1 MGIGL
6 VKNKIVEAKPFLK
19 WAGGKGQL
27 LSTFRLYY
35 PQQLLAGNIN
45 KYFEPFVGGGAVL
58 FDILQ
63 NFNVNEAVIADI
75 NKDLINT
82 YKVVRDNVEQ
92 LVEVLECME
101 KSYISLGTE
110 ERKLEYYSV
119 RTNFNEKRIAIEGND
134 IEKAAKFIFL
144 NRTCFNG
151 LYRVN
156 RSGGFNVPTGDYTNP
171 TICDNDNLYAASE
184 LLKRVNIIC
193 SDFKNVTQ
201 NIDDKTFVYFDP
213 PYRPLNITSN
223 FTSYSEQAF
232 NDDDQKELASLYSE
246 LNSIGA
252 LLMLSNSDPK
262 NTNADDCFFDD
273 LYNNFNIRRVQ
284 AKRAIN
290 SKGGSRGSISEILVT
305 NYES

>member
-1 MGIGL
+1 LGIGL